1 MSPAANRQGVLAMLL
16 AMSAFIGSDTLMKIA
31 TGALPPGEIMAV
43 RGLFATLITLGLV
56 GAIGRVPAGQ
66 GALVAPGRGPRRARR
81 A

>member
-1 MSPAANRQGVLAMLL
+1 LSPAANRQGVLAMLL

-56 GAIGRVPAGQ
+56 GAAGEFRRAKRLRSPLVVPA
-66 GALVAPGRGPRRARR
+66 PRWRA
-81 A
+81 